1 MQARACS
8 PLCATADTV
17 SPKAPQLIEHWR
29 ASVTES
35 SSSTRSTWNISLQL
49 LLVSGRKR
57 NTERH
62 TGAVARRAREQEPY
76 ASPYCS
82 RSRALIFTSPR
93 CWLVS
98 QWLAARRRSSSDS
111 FSGDMPRPLS
121 RMVMRSRAAFRL
133 CADVK
138 HAAFLPRLKPV
149 DEGVFHQRLQQ
160 HFEHR
165 DPGSRSRDIIQRCDG
180 ARQSAPAGC

>member
-1 MQARACS
+1 MMMVWMLRSIFDIRWHNDRPSILAMRISVITMSMGVLSMQARACS

-62 TGAVARRAREQEPY
+62 TGAVARRAREQEPICISVLQPQPCVDIHQPEVLVGVAM
-76 ASPYCS
+76 ASGE
-82 RSRALIFTSPR
+82 A
-93 CWLVS
+93 
-98 QWLAARRRSSSDS
+98 
-111 FSGDMPRPLS
+111 PLQ
-121 RMVMRSRAAFRL
+121 F
-133 CADVK
+133 
-138 HAAFLPRLKPV
+138 
-149 DEGVFHQRLQQ
+149 
-160 HFEHR
+160 
-165 DPGSRSRDIIQRCDG
+165 
-180 ARQSAPAGC
+180 